1 MLILPQ
7 NLPDNLRAV
16 RERIAGA
23 AAASGRSVDS
33 VTLLAVGKGQD
44 VATLDA
50 AAELGLRHF
59 GENYLQEGLAK
70 QALLRSRPLTWH
82 FIGQVQSNKTRD
94 IAQHFDWVH
103 TIDRAK
109 VAQRLADGRPVW
121 PGLLIGMALH
131 YLVNFPLVMAE
142 VGINHEGD
150 VNKAL
155 AAYQLRGI
163 AELQSS
169 GFAFAL
175 PAGEGLLTV
184 RLLDIGSGLVAVP
197 TLGDYRLSVVALKRG
212 YRFDVS
218 TERGVLRVSGEGR
231 WEPGQGGSVRLQ
243 LHPEAQLD
251 ALRPLLSLAGRPGEN
266 GDYYLS
272 TSFR

>member
-1 MLILPQ
+1 MRMRHWLGAVLLFLLFLLWQAPATLLPPLLKKYTAGQ
-7 NLPDNLRAV
+7 AELSVSGGTIWNGQAYRLAWRQTQLWQDVQWQLSPWHLLLGKAHLTLRSA
-16 RERIAGA
+16 
-23 AAASGRSVDS
+23 GRSAVAEIGSDRIGVQAERMQLPLS
-33 VTLLAVGKGQD
+33 LL
-44 VATLDA
+44 
-50 AAELGLRHF
+50 
-59 GENYLQEGLAK
+59 
-70 QALLRSRPLTWH
+70 
-82 FIGQVQSNKTRD
+82 
-94 IAQHFDWVH
+94 
-103 TIDRAK
+103 
-109 VAQRLADGRPVW
+109 
-121 PGLLIGMALH
+121 
-131 YLVNFPLVMAE
+131 
-142 VGINHEGD
+142 GD

-175 PAGEGLLTV
+175 PAGEGRLTV